1 MGYKIF
7 LSQVAVV
14 VATTVGAGMFALPHV
29 FSVSGWAPS
38 IFYLIAFG
46 IILSFIHAVY
56 FLVLKKVGERK
67 RLAALVWEALGP
79 AQGVVAFLAVVVGQ
93 LLTLLVY
100 LILGETFLKL
110 LMPALGG
117 AAGALLFWIIASLP
131 LFFGLRRFAWGEALG
146 ALAMGALILGLFAAS
161 DIGQGFARVP
171 VADTARFLF
180 PFGIILFSLAG
191 WTAVEPVYEL
201 NSRVK
206 GKEAR
211 LQQNEVRHSLA
222 ALAAGTAI
230 SAALYALFVLGVL
243 GSPVPITPDTVSGFS
258 APLWLGLLGVLGL
271 FAIWTSYV
279 PVGREAAH
287 ALMDRGWK
295 EGVALGFVALVPLLL
310 FAAGLSDFVRMA
322 SFVGGVFLAFQYL
335 CIIAVGKKL
344 LKPKGTTKALF
355 MMLYIILAAAVVY
368 EVYYFVVQ

>member
-1 MGYKIF
+1 MSYKIF
-7 LSQVAVV
+7 LSQVAVM

-29 FSVSGWAPS
+29 FSVSGWAPG
-38 IFYLIAFG
+38 IFYLIAFA

-67 RLAALVWEALGP
+67 RLAALVREALGP
-79 AQGVVAFLAVVVGQ
+79 VQGVVAFLAVVVGQ

-110 LMPALGG
+110 LVPALEGIGG
-117 AAGALLFWIIASLP
+117 VLLFWVIASAP

-146 ALAMGALILGLFAAS
+146 ALAMSALILGLFAAS
-161 DIGQGFARVP
+161 DVGQGFARVP
-171 VADTARFLF
+171 VADTARLLF

-206 GKEAR
+206 GR
-211 LQQNEVRHSLA
+211 EVRYSLI

-295 EGVALGFVALVPLLL
+295 QGTALGFVAFVPLLL

-322 SFVGGVFLAFQYL
+322 GFVGGVFLALVYL
-335 CIIAVGKKL
+335 CIVAVGKKL
-344 LKPKGTTKALF
+344 LKPKGTTRVLF
-355 MMLYIILAAAVVY
+355 VLLYIILAAAVAY
-368 EVYYFVVQ
+368 ELYYFIVG